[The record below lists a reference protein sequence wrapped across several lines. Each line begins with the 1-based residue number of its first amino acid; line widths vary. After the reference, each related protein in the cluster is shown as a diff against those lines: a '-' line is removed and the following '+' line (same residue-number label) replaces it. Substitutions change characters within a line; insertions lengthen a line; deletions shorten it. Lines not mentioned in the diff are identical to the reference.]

1 MLRTMQKNN
10 IPTSSSSNELGRQQ
24 AVTIDQLLTC
34 LADCGDVRRETHL
47 FGPCNNSYKVTLIYC
62 ECLADMKQLHQYV
75 IPLLTSLLE
84 KADSLEHLNRN
95 NPLTLQPILPTA
107 GIQDVEA
114 TLFSGQ
120 LIMGIEQENLL
131 YSVNIANPPN
141 RSPEESNTEI
151 SIKGPKDGFTED
163 LSMNIA
169 LIRKRM
175 RTRSLKC
182 ENYTIGVRSQTKVS
196 LMYVSD
202 IMNPDILNEVR
213 QRLQK
218 IDTDAVVSSSQLGE
232 ALGDSKYALF
242 PLLDYIGRPDYVVQS
257 LVRGRFIIIVE
268 GTPMVLIGPAN
279 LLLTLKSPEDIHFP
293 YFFVAFQRILR
304 FIGLFISIF
313 MPGIWIS
320 LIAFNLEQ
328 LPFSLLATV
337 TITRLGLPFSAPME
351 MILMLGLFEIFREAG
366 IRLPKAVGQ
375 TIAVVGGLIVG
386 DAAIRAGLSSS
397 TTLVVAAVT
406 AVATFTL
413 VNQSL
418 SGTVSI
424 LRVFVLL
431 ASSILGMY
439 GFILSLMTIV
449 FYLSIQQTFGIPYLS
464 PISPPI
470 FKDMFVAL
478 FSLPV
483 KILKRRPAM
492 LNTTDDT
499 RQGEDST

>member
-1 MLRTMQKNN
+1 MDKNP
-10 IPTSSSSNELGRQQ
+10 IPTSNSSNELGGQPTL
-24 AVTIDQLLTC
+24 TINQLLTC
-34 LADCGDVRRETHL
+34 LVDCGDVRSETHL
-47 FGPCNNSYKVTLIYC
+47 FGPSENSYKVVLIYC
-62 ECLADMKQLHQYV
+62 DGLADMKQLNQYV
-75 IPLLTSLLE
+75 IPLLASLLE
-84 KADSLEHLNRN
+84 KANTLNSLDRN

-107 GIQDVEA
+107 AIQAVEMI
-114 TLFSGQ
+114 LFSGQ
-120 LIMGIEQENLL
+120 LIIGIEQDNLL
-131 YSVNIANPPN
+131 YAVNIANPPN
-141 RSPEESNTEI
+141 RTPEESNTEI

-163 LSMNIA
+163 LSTNIA

-182 ENYTIGVRSQTKVS
+182 EIYTIGVRSQTKVS

-202 IMNPDILNEVR
+202 IMNSDILNDVR

-242 PLLDYIGRPDYVVQS
+242 PMLDYIGRPDYVVQS
-257 LVRGRFIIIVE
+257 LVRGRFIIIAE
-268 GTPMVLIGPAN
+268 GSPMVLIGPAN

-337 TITRLGLPFSAPME
+337 TISRLGLPFSAPME

-375 TIAVVGGLIVG
+375 TVAVVGGIIIG
-386 DAAIRAGLSSS
+386 DAAIRAGLSSA

-424 LRVFVLL
+424 LRLFVLIV
-431 ASSILGMY
+431 SSVLGMY
-439 GFILSLMTIV
+439 GFIISLITIV
-449 FYLSIQQTFGIPYLS
+449 FYLSIQQAFGIPYLA

-470 FKDMFVAL
+470 FRDMIVAL
-478 FSLPV
+478 FTLPV

-492 LNTTDDT
+492 LHTTDDT